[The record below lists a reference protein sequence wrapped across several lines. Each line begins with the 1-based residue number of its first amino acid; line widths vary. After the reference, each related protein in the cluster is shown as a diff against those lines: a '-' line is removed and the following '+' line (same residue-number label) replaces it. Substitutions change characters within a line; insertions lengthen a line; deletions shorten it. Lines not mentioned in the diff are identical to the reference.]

1 MHRFCLPIVV
11 LSLLA
16 ATAVAQGPEE
26 NSGDQI
32 KVFNLLNLEA
42 DSAAKILKD
51 VLGKSDGV
59 TLTVDPAQN
68 RLIANASPERLDL
81 IEAILLKLD
90 ESPRNSSAKFSV
102 YKLAHA
108 KAQEVTKILSD
119 VFSTREDVDGVRL
132 GVDEKLNAVV
142 AYGSERAHEEVRLL
156 LESLDRPI
164 PHEAEPIAKS
174 IRFDIYW
181 IADGTEGSPVPAKI
195 AQVME
200 KQDQQLG
207 ISMPVVL
214 ANASTACYVDSRTR
228 GGLVSFKHVKAP
240 EGLEMDCEAMIT
252 PLDDQSFKIMLRLSA
267 GGPSM
272 TSIETTIRT
281 KLDHLVFFAS
291 TTTSSESRK
300 PTVFVVKISE
310 EEATKMP
317 VANSPQGR

>member
-1 MHRFCLPIVV
+1 MHRFCLPFVV

-16 ATAVAQGPEE
+16 ATAVAQEPEK

-51 VLGKSDGV
+51 VLGKSDGL
-59 TLTVDPAQN
+59 TLTVDPSQN
-68 RLIANASPERLDL
+68 RLIANASPERLEL

-90 ESPRNSSAKFSV
+90 ESPRNSSAKFLV
-102 YKLAHA
+102 YKLAYA
-108 KAQEVTKILSD
+108 KAQEVTKVLSD
-119 VFSTREDVDGVRL
+119 VFSAREDVDGVRL
-132 GVDEKLNAVV
+132 GVDEKMNAVV
-142 AYGSERAHEEVRLL
+142 AYGPERAHEEIRML
-156 LESLDRPI
+156 LESLDRPTQ
-164 PHEAEPIAKS
+164 HEANVIAKS

-181 IADGTEGSPVPAKI
+181 IADGAEGSPVPAKI

-200 KQDQQLG
+200 KQGQQLG

-214 ANASTACYVDSRTR
+214 ANASTACYVDNRTR
-228 GGLVSFKHVKAP
+228 GGLISFKHVKGP
-240 EGLEMDCEAMIT
+240 EGLEMDCEAIIT
-252 PLDDQSFKIMLRLSA
+252 PLDEQSFKIMLRLSA
-267 GGPSM
+267 GGPSK

-300 PTVFVVKISE
+300 PTVFVVKITD
-310 EEATKMP
+310 EEATQMP
-317 VANSPQGR
+317 AVKSLQGR